1 MIKKFLQSLK
11 DSFKLYIT
19 NHLGTNILLLI
30 ISLVILVID
39 LDDPSTFVQRLIV
52 TLFLTAMFTVLGE
65 VYTKEN
71 KKRYIIY
78 FIGLVFSIF
87 ISKCFVETILIRYL
101 IGVICLI
108 GSTILYIMANNS
120 KDSTPKF
127 LTSTFTNL
135 FKYGIIGSIL
145 NMGLLSILALISILL
160 FEIEEMVFLKLEI
173 VLLVLYYIPA
183 LIISLENKEEENK
196 FIYILINYVSLP
208 LITIATL
215 VIYIYLIKLL
225 VTLKLPHT
233 STFAINAILLILG
246 IPIVLMTLSY
256 DDGKLP
262 NKVANVL
269 RLLFIPLIPLQI
281 FSLSLR
287 IADYSITATRYFGIV
302 LIILGIVSLILL
314 NKNKGDKF
322 KFILLPCM
330 ILSITSFVI
339 PYINIFELPNYM
351 QINRLK
357 EILPEGKSFESLSN
371 KEVDNVRSIYYYVS
385 DKKYYPDYLSKK
397 EVERLLFNYN
407 EYGEI
412 NDDYI
417 YYSNKNRRIN
427 VLDYK
432 EVEYYTFSN
441 YDGFKLLVND
451 ETYDIKGF
459 CKKLS
464 SYNKKSDIDNYIN
477 ENLPIKLDDNTYL
490 YILELDLNY
499 NSKYFNIE
507 GYILYK

>member
-1 MIKKFLQSLK
+1 
-11 DSFKLYIT
+11 
-19 NHLGTNILLLI
+19 
-30 ISLVILVID
+30 
-39 LDDPSTFVQRLIV
+39 
-52 TLFLTAMFTVLGE
+52 
-65 VYTKEN
+65 
-71 KKRYIIY
+71 
-78 FIGLVFSIF
+78 
-87 ISKCFVETILIRYL
+87 
-101 IGVICLI
+101 
-108 GSTILYIMANNS
+108 
-120 KDSTPKF
+120 
-127 LTSTFTNL
+127 
-135 FKYGIIGSIL
+135 
-145 NMGLLSILALISILL
+145 
-160 FEIEEMVFLKLEI
+160 
-173 VLLVLYYIPA
+173 
-183 LIISLENKEEENK
+183 
-196 FIYILINYVSLP
+196 
-208 LITIATL
+208 
-215 VIYIYLIKLL
+215 
-225 VTLKLPHT
+225 
-233 STFAINAILLILG
+233 
-246 IPIVLMTLSY
+246 MTLSY

-262 NKVANVL
+262 NKIANIL
-269 RLLFIPLIPLQI
+269 RLLFIPIIPLQI

-314 NKNKGDKF
+314 NRNKGDKF
-322 KFILLPCM
+322 KLIFIPCM

-351 QINRLK
+351 QIKRLK

-371 KEVDNVRSIYYYVS
+371 KEVDNIRSIYYYVS

-412 NDDYI
+412 NNDYI
-417 YYSNKNRRIN
+417 YFSNKNRRIN

-451 ETYDIKGF
+451 ETYDIKSF